1 MKQTSRNE
9 RSPEREK
16 SKTLVRDT
24 WKTPVRVQK
33 NAVRKSMPTS
43 RNQEESKDSS
53 DKDYR
58 PENEVLNSYA
68 YHAEGYF

>member
-33 NAVRKSMPTS
+33 SPVRKSMPTS

-68 YHAEGYF
+68 YHADGYF